1 MLHEDP
7 ATAGALRQAWRHLRP
22 HRRLL
27 TAALAATVAS
37 TAAVVGIAPVIG
49 RGVDAVIARDR
60 TALWWTVGGLIV
72 LVLAR
77 LLLLRWSEVL
87 LARAGERVVQDL
99 RDLVVERLAGAP
111 LRFVE
116 AHRTGDLLRRATGEI
131 ADLALFIRE
140 QLPNLLGIGLTVV
153 LTTVLLIVYSPLLSL
168 VLVVLFIPAAVAVV
182 RWFDQVARTAFGRQA
197 SADATMTA
205 TFTETLAASE
215 ALVVVGRPGEWVER
229 FRRDNDELLRAS
241 NRTIGAQNRLELFS
255 LLEGLATAVLL
266 LLSVWLARSGHLG
279 VGTVVVFVLATRNL
293 FEGLAGLSR
302 LIGQLQ
308 TARVGVARLADLLEA
323 TDATGTDAPGTDSAA
338 IDLPATAASATA
350 VSATAVSATAAS
362 ATGAPA
368 SDAPTAGGGAVS
380 LPPRGELAATDLRF
394 GYGTDE
400 DAQVLR
406 GVSVRFP
413 SGDRAGLVGTT
424 GSGKTTLAKLLCGLY
439 EPDAGVV
446 TFGGVDLSTVSP
458 EEIRRH
464 VVLVPQQV
472 HIITGS
478 LAENLALAPG
488 EPDRAAMERAVEVL
502 GLTEWVAGLPGGLDA
517 SLGARG
523 ELLSAGERQIVGL
536 VRAALVDPPV
546 LVLDEAT
553 ADLDPDVAR
562 RLETAVEHL
571 RPGRTL
577 IVIAHRQATIDRL
590 PRRVRLVS
598 GRLVAGDTAGETA
611 GDVRGAV
618 GGDVLVDAGH
628 SVPSQL
634 QSDPIVSDPA

>member
-1 MLHEDP
+1 MAEVRMLHEDP

-205 TFTETLAASE
+205 TFTETLAAGE

-323 TDATGTDAPGTDSAA
+323 TDAPGADAPGTDSPA
-338 IDLPATAASATA
+338 IDLPATAASATD
-350 VSATAVSATAAS
+350 
-362 ATGAPA
+362 APA
-368 SDAPTAGGGAVS
+368 SDAPTTTAGGGAVS
-380 LPPRGELAATDLRF
+380 LPPRGELAATDLWF

-488 EPDRAAMERAVEVL
+488 EPDRAAMERAVDVL

-598 GRLVAGDTAGETA
+598 GRLVAGDTSGDTAGDVA
-611 GDVRGAV
+611 GDVRGDAA
-618 GGDVLVDAGH
+618 GDVLVDAGH